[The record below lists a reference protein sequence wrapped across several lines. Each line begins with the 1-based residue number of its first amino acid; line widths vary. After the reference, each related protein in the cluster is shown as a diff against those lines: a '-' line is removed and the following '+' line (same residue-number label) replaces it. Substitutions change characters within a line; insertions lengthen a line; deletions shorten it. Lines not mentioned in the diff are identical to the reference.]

1 MNATSIKIRLPP
13 QIMLKHYHNKIP
25 ELKRFESDEY
35 AFDRNLINYKPERLL
50 MLL

>member
-1 MNATSIKIRLPP
+1 MLSIIIIKYR
-13 QIMLKHYHNKIP
+13 
-25 ELKRFESDEY
+25 ELKRFEPDEY